1 VIERFY
7 QAIKYEH
14 LYRHEI
20 DDGPALAEHVDG
32 YLHTYNRQR
41 PTKRSSSLCPST
53 ATPRPRPKTP
63 PTPNLQPK
71 NLSQLL
77 DTGHQPT
84 TQSK

>member
-41 PTKRSSSLCPST
+41 PHEALQFALPIDRYTAAPTQNTADPEPST
-53 ATPRPRPKTP
+53 EE
-63 PTPNLQPK
+63 
-71 NLSQLL
+71 SVS
-77 DTGHQPT
+77 T
-84 TQSK
+84 T